1 MSVLFSHS
9 NPTLAFKLEPYFFKD
24 LHVSQI
30 TPFLQSPVLSFRH
43 RYTLVGELRRKKEV
57 ASGSHVGEKEA
68 ASGQMQDESHWER
81 VMPDRV
87 SALRPREERGVSGGC
102 ARAKGGV
109 RVGGRGRLVPGQS

>member
-1 MSVLFSHS
+1 L
-9 NPTLAFKLEPYFFKD
+9 NPTLAFKLEPYFFND

-30 TPFLQSPVLSFRH
+30 TLFLQSSVLSFRH
-43 RYTLVGELRRKKEV
+43 RYTLVGEPCRKKEV

-102 ARAKGGV
+102 VRAKGGV
-109 RVGGRGRLVPGQS
+109 HVGGTLRQILTAGTGAFLL